1 MKRPARLF
9 LLLVFLLT
17 LLVPQATTAVHAQE
31 GSPWGE
37 VFDENGNVRS
47 DVVDLGVTT
56 EYPDWM
62 SIDLP
67 FGQSLDLQADYH
79 RFQTANG
86 DIVVL
91 PSASTLFFM
100 AMHPQESGLADS
112 AGMMSNGY
120 GSIITF
126 LGLVAGDSIDW
137 GKLQSA
143 HPEYKQPSD
152 FWNAVLSGQENA
164 WTWFSGWGFITNLI
178 SMSWNDAALRSAYL
192 LYLQGA
198 ANCAQI
204 PGGCSGVVIPPPPT
218 PVTCP
223 DPSIAIQQPTLSIQK
238 IAPNNPLVVGQDPE
252 ERRGA
257 DVQIAVTV
265 PPVIFTWYE
274 PIYEEED
281 ICRAPGAGE
290 TPNCRQSGSSTIND
304 GVSDTEL
311 VFKEC
316 RQHIEQLPDAI
327 RTVQAT
333 ANLSGDSQAWIKSQL
348 GQTHYGAFVRKPS
361 FALIPG
367 LGTYSAGCDGGGTCR
382 ATGTVQRIPFA
393 DPGTFNLKLQVTT
406 SGTQFMGMPI
416 TQPRN
421 LSADGKLQVYVTLP
435 ALIP

>member
-1 MKRPARLF
+1 MKLSSRLI
-9 LLLVFLLT
+9 LILT
-17 LLVPQATTAVHAQE
+17 LLVTFLTAASPALVQAQD

-37 VFDENGNVRS
+37 VFDENGNLRS
-47 DVVDLGVTT
+47 DIVDLGVTT
-56 EYPDWM
+56 ETPDWM
-62 SIDLP
+62 SVDLP
-67 FGQSLDLQADYH
+67 FNQSLDLEANYH
-79 RFQTANG
+79 RFQTAEG

-100 AMHPQESGLADS
+100 AMHPQESGLAAS
-112 AGMMSNGY
+112 AGMMSNGF
-120 GSIITF
+120 GSLITF

-137 GKLQSA
+137 GRLQSA
-143 HPEYKQPSD
+143 HPEYKQPAD
-152 FWNAVLSGQENA
+152 FWNAVLSGNENA

-178 SMSWNDAALRSAYL
+178 SMSWNDAAMRSAYL

-198 ANCAQI
+198 ANCAAI

-218 PVTCP
+218 PRDCP
-223 DPSIAIQQPTLSIQK
+223 DPSITIQQPALSIQK
-238 IAPNNPLVVGQDPE
+238 TAPNNPLVVGQDTQ

-281 ICRAPGAGE
+281 VCRDPGAGE
-290 TPNCRQSGSSTIND
+290 TPNCKKSASSTIDD
-304 GVSDTEL
+304 GVSDTKL

-316 RQHIEQLPDAI
+316 RQHVEQLPDTI
-327 RTVQAT
+327 TNVQAT
-333 ANLSGDSQAWIKSQL
+333 ASLSGDSQAWIKSHL
-348 GQTHYGAFVRKPS
+348 GQTHYGAFIHHPS
-361 FALIPG
+361 FNLIPG
-367 LGTYSAGCDGGGTCR
+367 LGTYSTGCDGGGTCR
-382 ATGTVQRIPFA
+382 ASGTVQRVPFA
-393 DPGTFNLKLQVTT
+393 DPGTFNLKLLATT

-421 LSADGKLQVYVTLP
+421 LSADGTLQVYVTLP